1 MTHPLVVFR
10 EKRKITRSR
19 MARLSGC
26 HVSYIGHIEEGRRR
40 PSPDLAKR
48 IEKATEGEV
57 TAMMLLYPERPSK
70 PSKR

>member
-1 MTHPLVVFR
+1 M
-10 EKRKITRSR
+10 
-19 MARLSGC
+19 
-26 HVSYIGHIEEGRRR
+26 SYIGHIEEGRRR